1 MVTVG
6 RVLIA
11 GISRRATEAW
21 IDVGLAIFL
30 AITFQPVSRLHNQ
43 AASEGL
49 GAHALP
55 FYPRVS
61 ASAVMNS
68 LSALVAAE
76 LIAFYQLGFGG
87 AAFGTGRLKDLA
99 GFSLSRIFT
108 TASVIAG
115 IMGIVALLVL
125 RRPAGKRD

>member
-1 MVTVG
+1 
-6 RVLIA
+6 
-11 GISRRATEAW
+11 
-21 IDVGLAIFL
+21 
-30 AITFQPVSRLHNQ
+30 
-43 AASEGL
+43 
-49 GAHALP
+49 
-55 FYPRVS
+55 
-61 ASAVMNS
+61 MNS

-76 LIAFYQLGFGG
+76 RIAFYQLGFGG